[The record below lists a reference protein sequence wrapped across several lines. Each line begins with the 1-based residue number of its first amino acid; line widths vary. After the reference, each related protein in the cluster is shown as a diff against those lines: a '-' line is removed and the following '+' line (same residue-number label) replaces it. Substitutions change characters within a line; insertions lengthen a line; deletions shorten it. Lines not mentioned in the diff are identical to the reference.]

1 MNKIL
6 LIAILITSTLVS
18 AHGPFQ
24 SGFLN
29 QGFNNGFWRDIDRQ
43 FQKLDHE
50 INRLK
55 HSANR
60 FSPQS
65 RQYFDED
72 NNSYVVEI
80 KISGLGKSDID
91 ISTNKNM
98 LIIKGTSSSEKTS
111 TNRSARS
118 SSNFSHSLS
127 IPSDGDKDNIN
138 ADFKNGI
145 LKVSIPKLDKLSS
158 KVQKI
163 IIQ

>member
-6 LIAILITSTLVS
+6 PIIALLVS
-18 AHGPFQ
+18 TSIGAHGPFQ

-29 QGFNNGFWRDIDRQ
+29 QGFNNGFWRDFDRQ

-60 FSPQS
+60 FSSQS

-98 LIIKGTSSSEKTS
+98 LIIKGASSSEKTS

-127 IPSDGDKDNIN
+127 IPSDGDKDNIS

-145 LKVSIPKLDKLSS
+145 LKVSIPKLDKPSS

-163 IIQ
+163 IIR

>member
-6 LIAILITSTLVS
+6 PIIALLTSTLVS

-24 SGFLN
+24 SGF
-29 QGFNNGFWRDIDRQ
+29 NNGFWRDFDQQ
-43 FQKLDHE
+43 FQRLDHE
-50 INRLK
+50 INRLQY
-55 HSANR
+55 SANR
-60 FSPQS
+60 FSSQS

-98 LIIKGTSSSEKTS
+98 LIIKGVSSSEKTS

-118 SSNFSHSLS
+118 SSSFSHSLS
-127 IPSDGDKDNIN
+127 IPSDGDKDNISS
-138 ADFKNGI
+138 DFNDGV
-145 LKVSIPKLDKLSS
+145 LKVSIPKLDKPISQI
-158 KVQKI
+158 KKI
-163 IIQ
+163 TIQ